1 MIAAKET
8 RHQGTPGL
16 SNIMVLSAWGF
27 AIVLCSFLFLFF
39 GYWIDRTLNTAPS
52 FMLGLFLLAIFLC
65 VGRLYQEA
73 WLRRKA

>member
-8 RHQGTPGL
+8 KQQVLQGY
-16 SNIMVLSAWGF
+16 SNILVLSTWGF
-27 AIVLCSFLFLFF
+27 AIVLCSFLFLYV
-39 GYWIDRTLNTAPS
+39 GYWIDRALNTAPS

-73 WLRRKA
+73 WIKRKG

>member
-1 MIAAKET
+1 MIAAKDIRYE
-8 RHQGTPGL
+8 RAQGL

-27 AIVLCSFLFLFF
+27 AIVLCSFLFLYA

-52 FMLGLFLLAIFLC
+52 FMLGLFLMAIFLC

-73 WLRRKA
+73 WQKRNR